1 MEGCDILTQPR
12 CIKYLQRQSSP
23 TGVALAEDEFILHVE
38 GTARTQRVVR
48 HIGQTSWPGRLTL
61 TNRAL
66 YFEASKAV
74 SYEDA
79 LKLDLSRPDVDH
91 RVNAGSTG
99 PWGAPLFD
107 KAMIYE
113 STQLSEPVVLE
124 FPELTGSTRRDHWL
138 ALTKEVIFLHR
149 FLSKFQIE
157 PPLRAWEVQAR
168 TILGIFRLHAA
179 REMLRISPPVPSSF
193 LIFYLFEELPKGDY
207 VLEELS
213 NSLGGTDAMHPCS
226 ATLILKR
233 LNISHRVVEDAEVKE
248 GLEGPAGG
256 VTESLVSLETTIGQ
270 ARERRRSLS
279 WRRRAS
285 KGSKRK
291 ELLIELLSPL
301 NQVLPW
307 FQRILSWENPLIT
320 LVVLTLSMLI
330 TYKEWIGYALATFLL
345 LGVIEMLRAR
355 HKKMAEKCNEI
366 VVSTSSEQTTMES
379 IVSAQHGLN
388 NFHAAVQK
396 ANIAI
401 LKIWSI
407 VVSRAPKHANSVM
420 LVMAGAAVL
429 LMMVPFKYVIMA
441 TTLLFFASNSKAGKS
456 MSDEQSNRRLR
467 EWWDSIP
474 VIPVRIVSDGMTS

>member
-1 MEGCDILTQPR
+1 MEEMVEEDEMVWLGLLKGEGNERVTCGRR

-23 TGVALAEDEFILHVE
+23 TGVELAEDGFVLHVE

-61 TNRAL
+61 TNQAL

-107 KAMIYE
+107 KAMIFE
-113 STQLSEPVVLE
+113 SSQLSEPVVLE

-149 FLSKFQIE
+149 FLLKFQIE

-168 TILGIFRLHAA
+168 TMLGIFRLHAA

-193 LIFYLFEELPKGDY
+193 LIFYLFDELPKGDY

-256 VTESLVSLETTIGQ
+256 VAESLVSLETTIGQ
-270 ARERRRSLS
+270 VREE
-279 WRRRAS
+279 A
-285 KGSKRK
+285 K
-291 ELLIELLSPL
+291 ELIVAKASVEGLKEEGLAYSLLILMELLSPL
-301 NQVLPW
+301 NQVFPW
-307 FQRILSWENPLIT
+307 LQRILSWENPLIT
-320 LVVLTLSMLI
+320 LVRMDRMRPRYIFTSRSRSDVTGKAQEDGRGMQGNCGEHLFREDDNGEHRLSP
-330 TYKEWIGYALATFLL
+330 
-345 LGVIEMLRAR
+345 AR
-355 HKKMAEKCNEI
+355 
-366 VVSTSSEQTTMES
+366 SE
-379 IVSAQHGLN
+379 
-388 NFHAAVQK
+388 
-396 ANIAI
+396 
-401 LKIWSI
+401 
-407 VVSRAPKHANSVM
+407 
-420 LVMAGAAVL
+420 
-429 LMMVPFKYVIMA
+429 
-441 TTLLFFASNSKAGKS
+441 
-456 MSDEQSNRRLR
+456 
-467 EWWDSIP
+467 
-474 VIPVRIVSDGMTS
+474 